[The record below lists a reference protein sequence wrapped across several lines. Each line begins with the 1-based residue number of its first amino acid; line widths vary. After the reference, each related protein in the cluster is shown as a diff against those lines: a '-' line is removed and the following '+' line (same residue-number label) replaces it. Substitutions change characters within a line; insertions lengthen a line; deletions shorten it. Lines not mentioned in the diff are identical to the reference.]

1 MKELNIYEYQVK
13 HLEDTLRLVAN
24 ALGSRKEETCLDRQV
39 MKAIKMIN
47 EVITIDKAKIS

>member
-13 HLEDTLRLVAN
+13 HIEDTLRLVAN
-24 ALGSRKEETCLDRQV
+24 TLGSRTEKTCLDRQV